1 MNKRNN
7 GVKTLFF
14 IMVVLLMASCIV
26 AIPQFISPP
35 VDEKEHSGKKE
46 ESSPDTYSCEDNHHL
61 PVVII
66 DAKGQHIESVS
77 DSSTNQR
84 TIPYEADF
92 SLYDVN
98 SDDNV
103 YIGEDSK
110 PEIKEKVQIDIR
122 GQSSRMTPKK
132 NFSLKF
138 IDEVGGEKD
147 VSILDMST
155 DHEWVLNG
163 VSADSSLIRNHI
175 AYQVSS
181 EIMAFTPDTRFVEVY
196 ILDDQTNEVNE
207 ISYRGVYMLME
218 KVTRNSERVNI
229 TKADDRY
236 TDTSFILERNKV
248 NDEEFVVDR
257 LWNNVLDQMI
267 TAAGMIKKSSTLT
280 YVYPGK
286 TRITDHQKQIID
298 DYINDFES
306 SLYSPSFTDKKNG
319 YRKYID
325 LKSFVDYAIINDF
338 FNNVD
343 GGESDTYF
351 YRDIGGRLYA
361 GPVWDFD
368 LTLGLPKDSPS
379 SSSEGFIMYNT
390 PWFDQLFKDSFFV
403 DTYVKRYQFLRKNV
417 LSEKYLYEVIDDA
430 VEELGDA
437 AERNN
442 TKWHVAVSQTGD
454 YEDQIQQLKD
464 FIAKR
469 ANWMDLNTATLYT
482 IKSGGL

>member
-26 AIPQFISPP
+26 AIPQFISPS
-35 VDEKEHSGKKE
+35 VDEKEHSGKKG
-46 ESSPDTYSCEDNHHL
+46 ESSSDTYSYEDNHHL

-84 TIPYEADF
+84 TTLYEADF

-122 GQSSRMTPKK
+122 GQSSRMTSKK
-132 NFSLKF
+132 NFSLKV
-138 IDEVGGEKD
+138 IDEMGGEKD
-147 VSILDMST
+147 VSVLDMST

-181 EIMAFTPDTRFVEVY
+181 EIMTFTPDTRFVEVY

-236 TDTSFILERNKV
+236 TDTSFIIERNIV

-267 TAAGMIKKSSTLT
+267 TAAGTIKKSSTLT

-286 TRITDHQKQIID
+286 TRITYHQKQIID
-298 DYINDFES
+298 NYINDFES
-306 SLYSPSFTDKKNG
+306 TLYSPSFTDKKNG

-325 LKSFVDYAIINDF
+325 LQSFVDYAIINDF

-343 GGESDTYF
+343 GGESNTFF

-368 LTLGLPKDSPS
+368 LTLGLPKDSLY
-379 SSSEGFIMYNT
+379 SSSEGFIMCNT
-390 PWFDQLFKDSFFV
+390 LWFDQLFKDPFFV
-403 DTYVKRYQFLRKNV
+403 DTYVKKYQFLRKNV
-417 LSEKYLYEVIDDA
+417 LSEDYLYEVIDDV
-430 VEELGDA
+430 VEELGNA

-442 TKWHVAVSQTGD
+442 TKWHVAVSQAGD
-454 YEDQIQQLKD
+454 YEDEIQQIKD
-464 FIAKR
+464 YIAQR
-469 ANWMDLNTATLYT
+469 ANWMDQNTANREAF
-482 IKSGGL
+482 S